1 MSTPI
6 GSIDNYQFKQ
16 NHQNLINNDYSQL
29 RSPCFQPPFYQ
40 GGSQVPTA
48 LGSKAWGYV
57 SNDDLKKLLHK
68 DFSNKKLKFNK

>member
-1 MSTPI
+1 MDIPI
-6 GSIDNYQFKQ
+6 GSVNNYQFKQ

-29 RSPCFQPPFYQ
+29 RSPCLQPPFYQ

-57 SNDDLKKLLHK
+57 TNEDIKKLLHK
-68 DFSNKKLKFNK
+68 EYPKKKPNFNK